1 MARIYCFTMF
11 FIVYLFFCLTVH
23 AQTQIPIT
31 KNTNNS
37 VFVLLKEKMTQK
49 NQYILPL
56 SRVGWRYCAG
66 DSGQWKNKEY
76 DDAHWLRFVNTQ
88 LPVDSLPQDKWT
100 GMAWFRLTF
109 KVEEGLKNQVHALI
123 INQTGASEI
132 YLDGLLLQ
140 KFGKVGN
147 TIEEEKPFI
156 SNDLPIAIHL
166 DSADI
171 HTLAIR
177 FSNQQAHNQRKHLG
191 NSFKYF
197 GFEVFFSQSMNDT
210 VGYKLHALQT
220 FFGNFNILGGIYLSL
235 WGLHLLFFLFFQRDK
250 VNVWFSLFTGV
261 VASLLLLNYKT
272 FGWYDNTYIHI
283 FLLNYGNIAAYL
295 FIATYLGFLY
305 SVFYEKQPKHF
316 HYLFAV
322 ITIIFFAD
330 LLLSFSLIKLPLGL
344 RRTVRFIV
352 LMVLL
357 AESLRI
363 IIVAIRQKKPS
374 AWIIGGGVFILGLT
388 IIPINVLQYQGVQLS
403 MELRGSVLFIG
414 LSSLPFSMAVYIARQ
429 NAKLNFSLLAQIEE
443 VQQLSVKTLEQEK
456 EKQTI
461 LSNQKAHLEEQV
473 TERTQKLQSTLA
485 VVNQQKEELG
495 SMNDELSRTLE
506 LVNHQKY
513 EIEATHKNITAS
525 ITYAKRIQQAILPL
539 DSKIASIVGK
549 DNFFILFRPRDVVS
563 GDFYWFNEIEDSII
577 MAVADCTGHGVPGA
591 FMSMIGNQLLY
602 EIVVQQNIVMPNK
615 ILNLLHEEIRR
626 VLKQNETQSRDGMD
640 IAIITWDM
648 VQHTIFFAGAM
659 NSMFMVVDEK
669 LGALNPSLYE
679 PAPTASKTQMIELKA
694 DKKPIGGHQANEEGE
709 RVFKL
714 HQIYLAPVP
723 IWQADKGREVTHVHE
738 HIQHKK
744 TQHSAILY
752 LCSDGY
758 QDQFGGKDKRKF
770 MVKRFRELLF
780 DIHSKPMQEQKHIL
794 NHTIEEYMQEGQQ
807 RQIDDIL
814 VLGLRIW
821 LPEIG

>member
-1 MARIYCFTMF
+1 MARIYSF
-11 FIVYLFFCLTVH
+11 FLFFTVH
-23 AQTQIPIT
+23 LLLVYSSYAQAPSPIT
-31 KNTNNS
+31 ATNHS
-37 VFVLLKEKMTQK
+37 IFVLLKEKMTQQ

-56 SRVGWRYCAG
+56 SKVGWRYCAG
-66 DSGQWKNKEY
+66 DSAQWKDKEY
-76 DDAHWLRFVNTQ
+76 NDSHWLRFVNTQ
-88 LPVDSLPQDKWT
+88 LPVDSLPKDKWT
-100 GMAWFRLTF
+100 GTAWFRLTF
-109 KVEEGLKNQVHALI
+109 KVEDKLKNQVHALI

-132 YLDGLLLQ
+132 YLDGVLLQ

-147 TIEEEKPFI
+147 TIAEEKPFI
-156 SNDLPIAIHL
+156 SNDLPVAIYL

-171 HTLAIR
+171 HTIAIR
-177 FSNQQAHNQRKHLG
+177 FSNQQAQQQRKTLG

-197 GFEVFFSQSMNDT
+197 GFEIFFSQSMNDT
-210 VGYKLHALQT
+210 VSYKLHALQT

-235 WGLHLLFFLFFQRDK
+235 WVLHLLFFLFFQRDK

-272 FGWYDNTYIHI
+272 FGWYDNTYAHI
-283 FLLNYGNIAAYL
+283 FLLNYANVAAYL

-305 SVFYEKQPKHF
+305 SVFYQEQPKHF
-316 HYLFAV
+316 HYLFAIITV
-322 ITIIFFAD
+322 IFLAD
-330 LLLSFSLIKLPLGL
+330 LLISFSLIKLPLGL
-344 RRTVRFIV
+344 RRAVRFVV

-429 NAKLNFSLLAQIEE
+429 NAKLNFSLLAQIDE
-443 VQQLSVKTLEQEK
+443 VQQLSAKTLEQEK
-456 EKQTI
+456 EKQAI
-461 LSNQKAHLEEQV
+461 LANQKAHLEEQV
-473 TERTQKLQSTLA
+473 TERTHELQSTLA

-506 LVNHQKY
+506 VVNNQKH

-525 ITYAKRIQQAILPL
+525 IAYAKRIQQAMLPL
-539 DSKIASIVGK
+539 DSKIASVVGA
-549 DNFFILFRPRDVVS
+549 DNFFILFKPRDIVS
-563 GDFYWFNEIEDSII
+563 GDFYWFNEVEDTIVI
-577 MAVADCTGHGVPGA
+577 AVADCTGHGVPGA

-602 EIVVQQNIVMPNK
+602 EIVVQQEVIMPDK
-615 ILNLLHEEIRR
+615 ILNLLHTEIRR

-648 VQHTIFFAGAM
+648 VQHTIFYAGAM
-659 NSMFMVVDEK
+659 NSMFMVMDEK
-669 LGALNPSLYE
+669 AGLLNPSLYNSTVS
-679 PAPTASKTQMIELKA
+679 AKQMIEVKA
-694 DKKPIGGHQANEEGE
+694 DKKPIGGHQTNEESE
-709 RVFKL
+709 RTFAL
-714 HQIYLAPVP
+714 HQIHLAPAAM
-723 IWQADKGREVTHVHE
+723 WQAEKGRAIAHTTTP
-738 HIQHKK
+738 IQHKM
-744 TQHSAILY
+744 TQDSLMLY

-770 MVKRFRELLF
+770 MVKRFRDLLF
-780 DIHSKPMQEQKHIL
+780 NIHEKPLEEQKTIL
-794 NHTIEEYMQEGQQ
+794 NHTIEDYMNEGKQ
-807 RQIDDIL
+807 RQIDDISIF
-814 VLGLRIW
+814 GLRIW
-821 LPEIG
+821 LP